1 MRSESGSKAEGS
13 NPAMKLNWISTE
25 ENTLGIL
32 QSLLLILQTERREK
46 S

>member
-1 MRSESGSKAEGS
+1 
-13 NPAMKLNWISTE
+13 MKLNWISME
-25 ENTLGIL
+25 QNTLGIL